1 LPHRNTCA
9 RPGENSGVTSRI
21 ELLLQ
26 SALDARR
33 RVAGHDWGLPNR
45 AAMVY
50 RKRQPMTLPYLTTS
64 IDPVD
69 AVFRSTPEDFEV
81 EEVPAYAP
89 SGTGEHI
96 FAFIEKREL
105 TTKDAVRAL
114 CESVGADPKAAGWA
128 GLKDRHAITRQWIS
142 IWGTTPD
149 ALSQAAVDGVRVL
162 EAAPHAHKLRTGHLE
177 ANRFRIRL
185 RELDPSRIDDVRRV
199 LEQIETRG
207 LPNYYGE
214 QRFGREGDNA
224 QRALRW
230 VLGEARAPRGGFHR
244 KLQMSALQSDLFN
257 RCVAERVQSSTL
269 GQVFAGDVMKK
280 HDSGGLF
287 IATDVEEAQAR
298 ADAWEISPTGPMFG
312 AKMRWPEGE
321 ALPREEAL
329 LQEVGLTLDHLGKW
343 KRIAPGTRR
352 FVRIPVR
359 NIGVTVSDNTVDLEF
374 TLPAGSYA
382 TILVREI
389 LKRDAQPPETG

>member
-1 LPHRNTCA
+1 
-9 RPGENSGVTSRI
+9 
-21 ELLLQ
+21 
-26 SALDARR
+26 
-33 RVAGHDWGLPNR
+33 
-45 AAMVY
+45 
-50 RKRQPMTLPYLTTS
+50 MTLPYLTTS
-64 IDPVD
+64 VDPIE
-69 AVFRSTPEDFEV
+69 AEFRSTPEDFEV

-114 CESVGADPKAAGWA
+114 CEAVGADPPAAGWA

-142 IWGTTPD
+142 IWGTTPE
-149 ALSQAAVDGVRVL
+149 ALTRAEVEGVRVL
-162 EAAPHAHKLRTGHLE
+162 EAAPHPHKLRTGHLE
-177 ANRFRIRL
+177 ANRFRLVL
-185 RELDPSRIDDVRRV
+185 RQIDASRIDDLRLV
-199 LEQIETRG
+199 LEEIETHG

-224 QRALRW
+224 ERALRW
-230 VLGEARAPRGGFHR
+230 VLGLGRAPRGGFQR
-244 KLQMSALQSDLFN
+244 KLQMSALQSQLFN
-257 RCVAERVQSSTL
+257 RCVAERVQTSTL
-269 GQVFAGDVMKK
+269 GQVLPGDVMKK

-287 IATDVEEAQAR
+287 TATDLQETQAR

-321 ALPREEAL
+321 ARLREEAL
-329 LQEVGLTLDHLGKW
+329 LAEVGLTLDHLGKW
-343 KRIAPGTRR
+343 KRVAPGTRR
-352 FVRIPVR
+352 FMRVPVPKVD
-359 NIGVTVSDNTVDLEF
+359 VTVSDNTANLDF

-389 LKRDAQPPETG
+389 LKRDAQPPKTG

>member
-1 LPHRNTCA
+1 
-9 RPGENSGVTSRI
+9 
-21 ELLLQ
+21 
-26 SALDARR
+26 
-33 RVAGHDWGLPNR
+33 
-45 AAMVY
+45 
-50 RKRQPMTLPYLTTS
+50 
-64 IDPVD
+64 
-69 AVFRSTPEDFEV
+69 
-81 EEVPAYAP
+81 
-89 SGTGEHI
+89 
-96 FAFIEKREL
+96 
-105 TTKDAVRAL
+105 
-114 CESVGADPKAAGWA
+114 
-128 GLKDRHAITRQWIS
+128 
-142 IWGTTPD
+142 
-149 ALSQAAVDGVRVL
+149 
-162 EAAPHAHKLRTGHLE
+162 
-177 ANRFRIRL
+177 
-185 RELDPSRIDDVRRV
+185 
-199 LEQIETRG
+199 
-207 LPNYYGE
+207 
-214 QRFGREGDNA
+214 
-224 QRALRW
+224 
-230 VLGEARAPRGGFHR
+230 
-244 KLQMSALQSDLFN
+244 MSALQSDLFN

>member
-1 LPHRNTCA
+1 
-9 RPGENSGVTSRI
+9 
-21 ELLLQ
+21 
-26 SALDARR
+26 
-33 RVAGHDWGLPNR
+33 
-45 AAMVY
+45 M
-50 RKRQPMTLPYLTTS
+50 MLPYLTTS
-64 IDPVD
+64 VDPIE
-69 AVFRSTPEDFEV
+69 AEFRSTPEDFEV
-81 EEVPAYAP
+81 EEVPAYPP
-89 SGTGEHI
+89 SGSGEHI

-149 ALSQAAVDGVRVL
+149 ALTKAEIEGVQVL
-162 EAAPHAHKLRTGHLE
+162 QAAPHPHKLRTGHLQ
-177 ANRFRIRL
+177 ANQFRL
-185 RELDPSRIDDVRRV
+185 RLRQIAASRIDDLHRV
-199 LEQIETRG
+199 LAEIETRG

-224 QRALRW
+224 ERALRW
-230 VLGEARAPRGGFHR
+230 VLGEARAPRGGFQR
-244 KLQMSALQSDLFN
+244 KLQMSALQSELFN

-280 HDSGGLF
+280 HESGGLF
-287 IATDVEEAQAR
+287 IATELEDTQAR
-298 ADAWEISPTGPMFG
+298 ADAWEISATGPMFG

-321 ALPREEAL
+321 ARAREEAL
-329 LQEVGLTLDHLGKW
+329 MGEVGLTLDHLGKW
-343 KRIAPGTRR
+343 KRIAAGTRR
-352 FVRIPVR
+352 FVRVPVPQ
-359 NIGVTVSDNTVDLEF
+359 IGVSVSDNTVNLEF

-389 LKRDAQPPETG
+389 LKRDAQPPKTG